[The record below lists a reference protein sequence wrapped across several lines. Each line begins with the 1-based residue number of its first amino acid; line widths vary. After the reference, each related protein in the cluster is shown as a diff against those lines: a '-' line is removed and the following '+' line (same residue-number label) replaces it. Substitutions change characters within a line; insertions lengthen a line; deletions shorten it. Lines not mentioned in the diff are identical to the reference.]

1 MMQIEL
7 AAVPN
12 QEVSFQIDQT
22 FYTLTVL
29 ETNGCMSVTVA
40 RDNVTVAS
48 SVRAMPDAPLL
59 PYEYQEPG
67 NFVFLT
73 DNGQIPYYDQF
84 GTTQTLNYLTADEV
98 EALRGG

>member
-1 MMQIEL
+1 MMLIAL

-40 RDNVTVAS
+40 RDNTTLISA
-48 SVRAMPDAPLL
+48 VRAMPDAPLL
-59 PYEYQEPG
+59 PYLYQEAG

-73 DNGQIPYYDQF
+73 DDGALPYYDQF
-84 GTTQTLNYLTADEV
+84 GTTQTPNYLTADELV
-98 EALRGG
+98 TLRGA